1 MNADDGKSGGRRP
14 WQRSPAN
21 GSPGPVG
28 RGGPGAPGALPHEPI
43 PPGARMPDAVRN
55 LRVLMMV
62 LGGMQALLGVALVT
76 NSVAVAT
83 SIWGD
88 GDASTPCC
96 TTPGEDHAGMVV
108 FAGLLVLAVSAW
120 GVTTALKFPTRHRN
134 LRVSAFAYGWTAL
147 PFSWAFFHVIP
158 LLGFAW
164 LVPAVL
170 AIVRP
175 NQPESRA
182 WFNQRPL

>member
-1 MNADDGKSGGRRP
+1 MNVDDGKSGGRRP

-21 GSPGPVG
+21 GDPGPVG
-28 RGGPGAPGALPHEPI
+28 PGGLPHGPI

-96 TTPGEDHAGMVV
+96 TTPGGDHAGMVV
-108 FAGLLVLAVSAW
+108 FVGLLVLGVSAW
-120 GVTTALKFPTRHRN
+120 GVTTALKFPTRQRI
-134 LRVSAFAYGWTAL
+134 LRVSALAYGWTAL
-147 PFSWAFFHVIP
+147 PFSWAFFQVIP

-164 LVPAVL
+164 LVPAIL

-182 WFNQRPL
+182 WFNHRPL

>member
-1 MNADDGKSGGRRP
+1 MNVDDGKSGGRRP

-21 GSPGPVG
+21 NDPEPVG
-28 RGGPGAPGALPHEPI
+28 PEG
-43 PPGARMPDAVRN
+43 PGARMPDAVKN

-62 LGGMQALLGVALVT
+62 LGGMQAVLGIALVT

-96 TTPGEDHAGMVV
+96 TTPGEDHAGTVV
-108 FAGLLVLAVSAW
+108 FVGLLVLGVSAW
-120 GVTTALKFPTRHRN
+120 GVTTALKFATRQRN
-134 LRVSAFAYGWTAL
+134 LRVSAIAFGWTAL
-147 PFSWAFFHVIP
+147 PFSWAFFQVIP

-164 LVPAVL
+164 LVPAIL

-182 WFNQRPL
+182 WFNHRPL

>member
-1 MNADDGKSGGRRP
+1 M
-14 WQRSPAN
+14 RS
-21 GSPGPVG
+21 
-28 RGGPGAPGALPHEPI
+28 
-43 PPGARMPDAVRN
+43 

-62 LGGMQALLGVALVT
+62 LAGGQALLGVALVA

-83 SIWGD
+83 AIWGD

-108 FAGLLVLAVSAW
+108 FAGLLVLAVAAW
-120 GVTTALKFPTRHRN
+120 GVTAALKFPTRHRN

-147 PFSWAFFHVIP
+147 PFSWAFFQVIP

-175 NQPESRA
+175 NQPESHA
-182 WFNQRPL
+182 WFNHRPL